1 MAFFQT
7 FFIGNY
13 ATPEEQDALNDF
25 IHSHR
30 VLTVSKQVFPEGW
43 SFCVE
48 WIEGEKTIAVPTG
61 LDYRRSRTGI
71 DFYSLLPDT
80 LKKPYAA
87 LKEKRNA
94 IAKAKGTQYG
104 KVATNEALYAIVQM
118 EDPTLEALQTIKA
131 LSREQFENYG
141 AELLSAVTEIRAA
154 LIPLEMK
161 TSDKVETKGDG
172 T

>member
-1 MAFFQT
+1 MALYQT
-7 FFIGNY
+7 FFIDNH
-13 ATPEEQDALNDF
+13 APPEERDALNVF
-25 IHSHR
+25 IQTHR

-48 WIEGEKTIAVPTG
+48 WIEGEKSAAIPSGV
-61 LDYRRSRTGI
+61 DYRKARAGI

-104 KVATNEALYAIVQM
+104 KVATNEALYAMVQLK
-118 EDPTLEALQTIKA
+118 EPTLAALQTIKA
-131 LSREQFENYG
+131 LSHEQFENYG
-141 AELLSAVTEIRAA
+141 AELLAAVTEIRAA
-154 LIPLEMK
+154 LVP
-161 TSDKVETKGDG
+161 VELKAPEATETEGEG
-172 T
+172 S

>member
-1 MAFFQT
+1 MSLFRT
-7 FFIGNY
+7 FFLKNH
-13 ATPEEQDALNDF
+13 ASPEEQDELNRF
-25 IHSHR
+25 IRTHR

-48 WIEGEKTIAVPTG
+48 WIEGEKSAEVPSG
-61 LDYRRSRTGI
+61 LDYRKAHMGV

-104 KVATNEALYAIVQM
+104 KVATNEALYAMIRL
-118 EDPTLEALQTIKA
+118 EEPTLEAFQSIKS
-131 LSREQFENYG
+131 LSREQFESYG
-141 AELLSAVTEIRAA
+141 AELLAAVTEIRAA
-154 LIPLEMK
+154 LVP
-161 TSDKVETKGDG
+161 VELKGQEKAEG
-172 T
+172 AET